1 MRYILLTISFAILFA
16 SCSIIKKDANKQE
29 DKQEQTATDKKA
41 DKPLTDK
48 QKQRQREKEIQAN
61 RKKQL
66 EENKKRDKEFAKKKK
81 QEEKEKRRKEKEQ
94 DDIIK
99 NAAKT
104 ERQRIK
110 EERKKEKESLLSSQ
124 KLAEQEAD
132 ALIKKQQELEA
143 QEQQRLND
151 QQKQEE
157 LLANQEKETSKQAIK
172 EQQEL
177 LKQEREKAEQE
188 KKEKQEERKKKFES
202 LSTMDQIIYRMQHP
216 EEEIEEEKEYTTSQE
231 QTSDSVVTSL
241 TDNEKKKIIASK
253 DKEEGNFFKRT
264 YRKVF
269 PKKEARSKVYSKMY
283 NEKPLTIMVVYPWNR
298 SEYKEASEMAYTGCV
313 RELCEKGYYVLPALS
328 FMDELK
334 KDTTKNTKYLTSE
347 QIKSFKEKYNA
358 DAVLLMTIYRAEK
371 PWWSTNI
378 NVVTH
383 YDLISTQ
390 SLDTLFVR
398 HADFNYDSPMPVKE
412 KNNKKLLND
421 PERMLYLGL
430 FERMQK
436 YVFLDLPAGPYHKD
450 YQQDKKRKAESQ
462 EVKYK
467 VTIKPS

>member
-1 MRYILLTISFAILFA
+1 MRYILLIISFAILFT
-16 SCSIIKKDANKQE
+16 SCSIIRKDTNKQE
-29 DKQEQTATDKKA
+29 DKQEQIATDKKE

-124 KLAEQEAD
+124 KLAEQEAN
-132 ALIKKQQELEA
+132 ALITKQQELET
-143 QEQQRLND
+143 QEQQRLTD

-157 LLANQEKETSKQAIK
+157 LLANQEKEASKQAIK

-188 KKEKQEERKKKFES
+188 KKAKQEERKKKFES

-216 EEEIEEEKEYTTSQE
+216 EEEIEQEEEYTTSQE

-253 DKEEGNFFKRT
+253 DKEKGNFFKRT

-269 PKKEARSKVYSKMY
+269 PKKEVRSKAYSKMY
-283 NEKPLTIMVVYPWNR
+283 NEKPLTIMVAYPWNR
-298 SEYKEASEMAYTGCV
+298 SEYNEASEMAYTGCV

-334 KDTTKNTKYLTSE
+334 KDTTKNTKYLTLE

-390 SLDTLFVR
+390 SLDTLFIR

>member
-1 MRYILLTISFAILFA
+1 MKYVLSIISFAILFA
-16 SCSIIKKDANKQE
+16 SCGIIKKDTNKQE
-29 DKQEQTATDKKA
+29 NKQEQTTDTKTE
-41 DKPLTDK
+41 KPLTDK
-48 QKQRQREKEIQAN
+48 QKQKQREKEIQAN

-66 EENKKRDKEFAKKKK
+66 EENKRRDKEFAKKKK
-81 QEEKEKRRKEKEQ
+81 LEEKEKRRKEKEQ

-104 ERQRIK
+104 ERQRVR
-110 EERKKEKESLLSSQ
+110 EERKKEKATLLSSQ

-132 ALIKKQQELEA
+132 AQTRKQQELEA
-143 QEQQRLND
+143 QEKQRLAD
-151 QQKQEE
+151 E
-157 LLANQEKETSKQAIK
+157 QEKEKLLVKQEK
-172 EQQEL
+172 EVTKQNKKEEQEL
-177 LKQEREKAEQE
+177 LKQEKERAEQE
-188 KKEKQEERKKKFES
+188 KKAKQEERKKKFES
-202 LSTMDQIIYRMQHP
+202 LSTMDQIVYRMQHP
-216 EEEIEEEKEYTTSQE
+216 EEEIEQE
-231 QTSDSVVTSL
+231 HSETPNKNSDSTITTL
-241 TDNEKKKIIASK
+241 TDSEKKKIIASK
-253 DKEEGNFFKRT
+253 GEEEGNFFKRT
-264 YRKVF
+264 YRKIF
-269 PKKEARSKVYSKMY
+269 PKKEARSTIYSKIY
-283 NEKPLTIMVVYPWNR
+283 KEKPLTIMVAYPWNR
-298 SEYKEASEMAYTGCV
+298 SEYKAASEMAYTACV
-313 RELCEKGYYVLPALS
+313 KELSEKGYYLLPALS

-334 KDTTKNTKYLTSE
+334 KDTTKNTKYLTPE
-347 QIKSFKEKYNA
+347 QIKSFKEKYNV
-358 DAVLLMTIYRAEK
+358 DAVLLLTIYRVEK

-421 PERMLYLGL
+421 PEQLLYLGL

-450 YQQDKKRKAESQ
+450 YQQDKKRKAEKQ

>member
-1 MRYILLTISFAILFA
+1 MKHILLIISFAILFA
-16 SCSIIKKDANKQE
+16 SCGVIKKNTNKQE
-29 DKQEQTATDKKA
+29 DKQEQTTAEKKNE
-41 DKPLTDK
+41 KTLTDR

-66 EENKKRDKEFAKKKK
+66 EENKRRDKEFAKKKK

-110 EERKKEKESLLSSQ
+110 EERKKEKETLLSSQ

-132 ALIKKQQELEA
+132 AQIKKQQELDA
-143 QEQQRLND
+143 QEKQRLAD
-151 QQKQEE
+151 E
-157 LLANQEKETSKQAIK
+157 QEKEKLLAKQEK
-172 EQQEL
+172 EIAEQTKKEEQEL
-177 LKQEREKAEQE
+177 LKQEKEKAEQE
-188 KKEKQEERKKKFES
+188 KKAKQEERKKKFES
-202 LSTMDQIIYRMQHP
+202 LSTMDQIVYRMQHP
-216 EEEIEEEKEYTTSQE
+216 EEEIEQEEEHAETQDKN
-231 QTSDSVVTSL
+231 SDSTVTTL
-241 TDNEKKKIIASK
+241 TDSEKKKIIASK
-253 DKEEGNFFKRT
+253 GKEEGNFFKRT
-264 YRKVF
+264 YRKIF
-269 PKKEARSKVYSKMY
+269 PKKEARSTIYSKIY
-283 NEKPLTIMVVYPWNR
+283 EEKPLTIMVAYPWNR
-298 SEYKEASEMAYTGCV
+298 SEYKAASEMAYTACV
-313 RELCEKGYYVLPALS
+313 KELSEKGYYLLPALS

-334 KDTTKNTKYLTSE
+334 KDTTKNTKYLTPE
-347 QIKSFKEKYNA
+347 QIKSFKEKYNV
-358 DAVLLMTIYRAEK
+358 DAVLLLTIYRVEK

-421 PERMLYLGL
+421 PEQLLYLGL

-450 YQQDKKRKAESQ
+450 YQQDKKRKAEQQ

>member
-1 MRYILLTISFAILFA
+1 MRYILLIISFAILFA
-16 SCSIIKKDANKQE
+16 SCSIIRKDTNKQE
-29 DKQEQTATDKKA
+29 DKQEQIATDKKA

-99 NAAKT
+99 NATKT

-124 KLAEQEAD
+124 KLAEQEAN

-143 QEQQRLND
+143 QEQQRLTD

-157 LLANQEKETSKQAIK
+157 LLANQEKEASKQAMK

-188 KKEKQEERKKKFES
+188 KKAKQEERKKKFES

-216 EEEIEEEKEYTTSQE
+216 EEEIEQEEYTTSQE

-241 TDNEKKKIIASK
+241 TDNEKKKIIALK
-253 DKEEGNFFKRT
+253 DKEKDNFFKRT

-269 PKKEARSKVYSKMY
+269 PKKEVRSKAYSKMY
-283 NEKPLTIMVVYPWNR
+283 NEKPLTIMVAYPWNR

-334 KDTTKNTKYLTSE
+334 KDTTKNTKYLTLE

>member
-1 MRYILLTISFAILFA
+1 MRYILLIISFAILFA
-16 SCSIIKKDANKQE
+16 SCSIIKKDSNKQE
-29 DKQEQTATDKKA
+29 DKQELSTTA
-41 DKPLTDK
+41 KPLTDK

-66 EENKKRDKEFAKKKK
+66 EENKKRDKAFAKKKK

-94 DDIIK
+94 EDIIK

-110 EERKKEKESLLSSQ
+110 EERKREKESLLSSQ
-124 KLAEQEAD
+124 KLAEQEAESI
-132 ALIKKQQELEA
+132 IKKQQELEE
-143 QEQQRLND
+143 QEQQRLVQE
-151 QQKQEE
+151 QQQEE
-157 LLANQEKETSKQAIK
+157 LLANQEKEASKQALK

-177 LKQEREKAEQE
+177 LKQEKEKAEQE
-188 KKEKQEERKKKFES
+188 KKAKQEERKKKFES

-216 EEEIEEEKEYTTSQE
+216 EEEIEQEEELTISQD
-231 QTSDSVVTSL
+231 QTSDSLVTSL

-253 DKEEGNFFKRT
+253 NKEEGNFFKRT

-283 NEKPLTIMVVYPWNR
+283 NEKPLTIMVAYPWNR
-298 SEYKEASEMAYTGCV
+298 SEYKQASEMAYTGCV

-334 KDTTKNTKYLTSE
+334 KDTTKNTKYLTLE

-358 DAVLLMTIYRAEK
+358 DAVLLITIYRAEK

-378 NVVTH
+378 NVVAH

-421 PERMLYLGL
+421 PEQMLYLGL

-450 YQQDKKRKAESQ
+450 YQQDKKRKAEAQ

>member
-1 MRYILLTISFAILFA
+1 MKYVLLIISFAILFA
-16 SCSIIKKDANKQE
+16 SCGVTNKQE
-29 DKQEQTATDKKA
+29 NKQEQTTDTKTE
-41 DKPLTDK
+41 KPLTDK
-48 QKQRQREKEIQAN
+48 QKQKQREKEIQAN

-81 QEEKEKRRKEKEQ
+81 QEDKEKRRKEKEQ

-110 EERKKEKESLLSSQ
+110 EERKKEKETLLSSQ
-124 KLAEQEAD
+124 KLAKQEAD
-132 ALIKKQQELEA
+132 AQIKKQQELDA
-143 QEQQRLND
+143 QEKQRLAD
-151 QQKQEE
+151 E
-157 LLANQEKETSKQAIK
+157 QEKEKLLAKQEK
-172 EQQEL
+172 ELTEQNKKDEQEL
-177 LKQEREKAEQE
+177 LKQEKEKAEQE
-188 KKEKQEERKKKFES
+188 RKAKQEERKKKFES
-202 LSTMDQIIYRMQHP
+202 LSTMDQIVYRMQHP
-216 EEEIEEEKEYTTSQE
+216 EEEIEQE
-231 QTSDSVVTSL
+231 QSETQDKNSDSTVTTL
-241 TDNEKKKIIASK
+241 TDSEKKKIIASK
-253 DKEEGNFFKRT
+253 GKEKGNFFKRT
-264 YRKVF
+264 YRKIF
-269 PKKEARSKVYSKMY
+269 PKKEARSTIYSKIY
-283 NEKPLTIMVVYPWNR
+283 EEKPLTIMVAYPWNR
-298 SEYKEASEMAYTGCV
+298 SEYKVASEMAYTACV
-313 RELCEKGYYVLPALS
+313 KELSEKGYYLLPALS
-328 FMDELK
+328 FMDELQ
-334 KDTTKNTKYLTSE
+334 KDTTKNTKYLTPE
-347 QIKSFKEKYNA
+347 QIKSFKEKYNV
-358 DAVLLMTIYRAEK
+358 DAVLLLTIYRVEK

-421 PERMLYLGL
+421 PEQLLYLGL

-450 YQQDKKRKAESQ
+450 YQQDKKRKAEQQ

>member
-1 MRYILLTISFAILFA
+1 MRYILLIISFAILFT
-16 SCSIIKKDANKQE
+16 SCSIIRKDTNKQE
-29 DKQEQTATDKKA
+29 DKQEQIATDKKA

-124 KLAEQEAD
+124 KLAEQEAN

-143 QEQQRLND
+143 QEQQRLTD

-157 LLANQEKETSKQAIK
+157 LLANQEKEASKQAIK

-188 KKEKQEERKKKFES
+188 KKAKQEERKKKFES

-216 EEEIEEEKEYTTSQE
+216 EEEIEQEEEYTTSQE

-241 TDNEKKKIIASK
+241 TDNEKKKIIALK
-253 DKEEGNFFKRT
+253 DKEKDNFFKRT

-269 PKKEARSKVYSKMY
+269 PKKEVRSKAYSKMY
-283 NEKPLTIMVVYPWNR
+283 NEKPLTIMVAYPWNR

-334 KDTTKNTKYLTSE
+334 KDTTKNTKYLTLE
-347 QIKSFKEKYNA
+347 QIKSFKKKYNA

-390 SLDTLFVR
+390 SLDTLFIR

-421 PERMLYLGL
+421 SERMLYLGL